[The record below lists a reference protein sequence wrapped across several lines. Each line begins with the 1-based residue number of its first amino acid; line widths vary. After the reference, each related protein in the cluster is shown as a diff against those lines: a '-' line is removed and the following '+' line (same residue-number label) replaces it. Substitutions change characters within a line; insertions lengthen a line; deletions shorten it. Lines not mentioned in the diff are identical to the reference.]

1 MIKGLDREQFE
12 VVVFSSTKKD
22 EWTKGLADA
31 TDFHHLPTGMLISNR
46 ELVLQ
51 QNLDV
56 LVFPD
61 IGMDTKTAMWG
72 GARLA
77 PVQICF
83 WGHPTTTGMH
93 SMDYFVTSDSFEPND
108 AQGRFTEQVMM
119 TRQTRAFVHLG
130 LSPPHH
136 PNTQLPTPNNP
147 TQHNTHSW
155 CALTRPR
162 STSRPRAGRS
172 QT

>member
-1 MIKGLDREQFE
+1 MICGVIKGLDREQFE

-22 EWTKGLADA
+22 EWTKDLADA

-77 PVQICF
+77 PVQVCF

-108 AQGRFTEQVMM
+108 AQGRFTEQVMVNPS
-119 TRQTRAFVHLG
+119 RACPLVFGFAAATPLRR
-130 LSPPHH
+130 
-136 PNTQLPTPNNP
+136 PTPRHTP
-147 TQHNTHSW
+147 TPRSW

-172 QT
+172 RT

>member
-119 TRQTRAFVHLG
+119 NTPNAHIRSFGFVAATPSQH
-130 LSPPHH
+130 
-136 PNTQLPTPNNP
+136 PTPNNP